1 MSEIPAEHIADSHKL
16 VADGRIDLYELT
28 PSGGT
33 GTIYFKADNDTPWRG
48 KDYEGVPLGM
58 SGEKKSI
65 DTGLTMPK
73 LTIGNGAIDLSPF
86 KPLVHDGY
94 LDNAIILR
102 QTLLLDN
109 LLNNRNIAERQMYRV
124 KRVEQ
129 YSRTRI
135 ILQLATISDS
145 LGFSMPYRQYLPPA
159 FPSVQM

>member
-33 GTIYFKADNDTPWRG
+33 GTIYFKADNDAPWRG
-48 KDYEGVPLGM
+48 KDYEGVPLGI

-102 QTLLLDN
+102 RTVLLDN
-109 LLNNRNIAERQMYRV
+109 LINNRLIFEGQMYRV
-124 KRVEQ
+124 KRVEE